1 MSDLIIETRQDNA
14 AILQF
19 NRPDKRNALSSELL
33 LELEDKMVALDDD
46 TDVSGIILTGNEH
59 AFSAGADLGAAL
71 EAQSPRATHSLLMR
85 FTRVN
90 ETIEAMAKP
99 VVAAINGY
107 CLTGGLE
114 VAMACDIRVA
124 GEGAKFGITSA
135 KIGSV
140 AGAGGTQRLPRLVGE
155 QWAKHLLF
163 SCEFIDAQTALRI
176 GLVLEV
182 TPPADVLSRAVALVQ
197 QYAAQAPLSL
207 WYAKK
212 AVNTGMQMS
221 LSDAIK
227 FERELTT
234 VLWTT
239 DDRIEGM
246 QAFLH
251 KRPAKISGS

>member
-1 MSDLIIETRQDNA
+1 MSDLIIESRRDAA

-19 NRPDKRNALSSELL
+19 NRPDKRNALSTDLLVELNERL
-33 LELEDKMVALDDD
+33 VRLDDD
-46 TDVSGIILTGNEH
+46 DDVRGVILTGDKR
-59 AFSAGADLGAAL
+59 AFSAGADLGGAL
-71 EAQSPRATHSLLMR
+71 EAQSPRATDRLLMH
-85 FTRVN
+85 FTVAN
-90 ETIEAMAKP
+90 DTIEAMTKP

-114 VAMACDIRVA
+114 VAMACDVRIA
-124 GEGAKFGITSA
+124 GHDSRFGITSA

-163 SCEFIDAQTALRI
+163 GCEFIDAETAMRI
-176 GLVLEV
+176 GLILEAMEPDAVLQ
-182 TPPADVLSRAVALVQ
+182 RAVALVAR
-197 QYAAQAPLSL
+197 YAEQAPLSV

-212 AVNTGMQMS
+212 AVNTGMQLAMA
-221 LSDAIK
+221 DALK

-239 DDRIEGM
+239 EDRIEGM
-246 QAFLH
+246 SAFLE
-251 KRPAKISGS
+251 KRKAQFKGQ

>member
-1 MSDLIIETRQDNA
+1 MSDLILESRDDEVA
-14 AILQF
+14 VLQF

-33 LELEDKMVALDDD
+33 EVLDAHLVALDDD
-46 TDVSGIILTGNEH
+46 ETVRGVVLTGDER
-59 AFSAGADLGAAL
+59 AFSAGADLGGAL
-71 EAQSPRATHSLLMR
+71 EAQSPRATSRLLKR
-85 FTRVN
+85 FTDAN
-90 ETIEAMAKP
+90 ETIEQMTKP

-114 VAMACDIRVA
+114 VAMACDVRVA
-124 GEGAKFGITSA
+124 GTGSRFGITSA
-135 KIGSV
+135 RIGSV

-163 SCEFIDAQTALRI
+163 SCDFIDAEKALAI
-176 GLVLEV
+176 GLVLEL
-182 TPPADVLSRAVALVQ
+182 TEPAEVLPRAKALVRR
-197 QYAAQAPLSL
+197 YAEQAPLSV

-221 LSDAIK
+221 LSEALK
-227 FERELTT
+227 LERELTT

-246 QAFLH
+246 SAFLE
-251 KRPAKISGS
+251 KRKARFKGT